1 VAAAIA
7 EAGGRAAVET
17 SAAAALQEDG
27 RSGEIN
33 ASRRPGTM
41 SFISAKDAE
50 RISAA
55 ITKAERNTSG
65 EIVAVVADQSSRYQ
79 HIPFMWAALL
89 ALIIPWPL
97 IHFTWM
103 PVQWIFLIQL
113 LVFLALLTISWH
125 PRVRMSLVPKSIL
138 RANTRRR
145 ASEQFLAQNL
155 HTTTGRTGVLIFV
168 SIAEKRVEIIA
179 DSAIDARVEKG
190 TWQKIVNDFTA
201 EIGARRVADGFEHA
215 IARIGEKLAEHF
227 PPAGF
232 DPNELPDHLIVLRN

>member
-1 VAAAIA
+1 
-7 EAGGRAAVET
+7 
-17 SAAAALQEDG
+17 
-27 RSGEIN
+27 
-33 ASRRPGTM
+33 M
-41 SFISAKDAE
+41 SFISDEDVE

-65 EIVAVVADQSSRYQ
+65 EIVAVVADESSRYQ

-103 PVQWIFLIQL
+103 KVQWIFLIQL
-113 LVFLALLTISWH
+113 LVFLALLALAWH
-125 PRVRMSLVPKSIL
+125 PKIRMSLVPKSIL
-138 RANTRRR
+138 KANTRRR

-179 DSAIDARVEKG
+179 DSGIDAQVAKG
-190 TWQKIVNDFTA
+190 TWQTIVDDFTKD
-201 EIGARRVADGFEHA
+201 IGAGRAVEGFERA
-215 IARIGEKLAEHF
+215 IARIGELLSQHF
-227 PPAGF
+227 PPGTI